1 MELKPIQ
8 EIAKSLQIQESQMD
22 LYGKYKAKLD
32 LSLIDDN
39 PKGNLVLISAV
50 SPTPAGEGKTT
61 TNVGLSMALN
71 KLGFKAIS
79 ALREPSLGPNF
90 GMKGGATGG
99 GKAQVLPMD
108 DINLHFTGD
117 LHAITSANNLLS
129 AIIDNHIWHGNAL
142 NIDPNNIVWRRAV
155 DMNDRALRN
164 ITINQG
170 DKKAPEHKESF
181 DITVASEVM
190 AVFCLASDLK
200 DLETRLGNMLVAYS
214 LDGAPI
220 HAKDLEVVGA
230 MMALLKDAFKPNL
243 VQTTEYTPAI
253 IHGGPF
259 ANIAHGCNSVV
270 ATKMALS
277 ISDYVL
283 TEAGFGSDLGAEKF
297 MNIKTRQAGLTPKL
311 AVLVAT
317 IRSLKYQGGIKVR
330 ELNEENIEAMIAG
343 FPNLKRHIDGLSSF
357 GMPVLVAL
365 NRFPTDTDQEIEA
378 LTTHLAQHGIELV
391 VSEVFSKGGEGAL
404 ELGRKVVEYCA
415 KDSTIVRTYHDD
427 DSILD
432 KLTKIVQTIYGGRNV
447 VLSEHASQQLESI
460 QKNYGT
466 LQVCVAKTQYSFTD
480 DAKALCAP
488 TDFDITIKE
497 FRVSE
502 GAGFI
507 VALSGTIMT
516 MPGLPKDPH
525 ARYIGLED
533 DGSIFGIKG

>member
-164 ITINQG
+164 ITINQD

-214 LDGAPI
+214 LDGTPI

-447 VLSEHASQQLESI
+447 VLSERASKQLESI